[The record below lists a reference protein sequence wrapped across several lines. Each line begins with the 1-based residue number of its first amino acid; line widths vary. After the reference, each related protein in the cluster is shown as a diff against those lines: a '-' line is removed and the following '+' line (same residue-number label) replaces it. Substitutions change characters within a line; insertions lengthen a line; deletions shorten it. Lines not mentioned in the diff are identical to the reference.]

1 MPPAD
6 KTAATAAPAA
16 DAPRPTTKSQRSA
29 IDTQTPMGIGTTRAQ
44 ERVAAS
50 LGKLPEPAAP
60 RFEASDDVSGG
71 GVLMA
76 LPALL
81 SIGLLR
87 HTRKFFV
94 LPAGYY
100 GIESIFLTLAFMALA
115 RIRSLEALRYEAPGE
130 WGRIFGIDR
139 IPEVRTLRAK
149 LGLLCE
155 NPASAAG
162 WSSTLGLEWMQ
173 ADPEA
178 AGTLLIDGHIRVY
191 HGSLTKLPRHYVSRE
206 RLCLRATA
214 DYWVNA
220 LDGAPFFVITKAVD
234 PGLIKTMREDIVPRL
249 EKDIP
254 GQPSIAALLADL
266 LLQRF
271 TLIFDREG
279 YSPDFFREMNDQRIA
294 IITYHKHPGD
304 PWPADEFHPVMVR
317 LQNGEEIEH
326 LLAERG
332 TCLSNGLWVRE
343 VRHLDGKGHQ
353 TAILSTAWRL
363 SLHRIAAAMF
373 ARWSQENF
381 FKYMRQHYGL
391 DALVEYGTTPLPD
404 ATPVVNPARRALE
417 STIRSERSKLT
428 REQAEFGAH
437 TLPHAVS
444 AAEATAFEEKKGRLL
459 ATIEAR
465 ENEIAALIA
474 KRKET
479 PRKMA
484 LKDLPPEH
492 RFEALSG
499 VRKHF
504 VDTIKLIA
512 YRAETALVHA
522 AREHLAREDD
532 ARSLVR
538 CVLDS
543 AVDLRPN
550 PAAKELEVRF
560 HTLTSPAHNAVLAHL
575 CTELTETLTIYP
587 GTEMRLIFVP
597 PGPS

>member
-1 MPPAD
+1 MAV
-6 KTAATAAPAA
+6 PAA
-16 DAPRPTTKSQRSA
+16 DVSPPTTKSQRSA
-29 IDTQTPMGIGTTRAQ
+29 IDTQTPMGIGTTRTQ

-50 LGKLPEPAAP
+50 LGRLPEPAAP
-60 RFEASDDVSGG
+60 RFESSDDVSGG

-139 IPEVRTLRAK
+139 LPEVRTLRAK

-178 AGTLLIDGHIRVY
+178 AGTLLIDGHTRVY

-206 RLCLRATA
+206 RLCLRATT

-254 GQPSIAALLADL
+254 GQPSAATLAADPLLH
-266 LLQRF
+266 RF

-279 YSPDFFREMNDQRIA
+279 YSPDFFKEMKDRRIA
-294 IITYHKHPGD
+294 IITYHKHPGT
-304 PWPADEFHPVMVR
+304 PWPADEFRSVMVR

-332 TCLSNGLWVRE
+332 TCLSNGLWLRE
-343 VRHLDGKGHQ
+343 VRHLDSKGHQ
-353 TAILSTAWRL
+353 TAILSTDYRRPL
-363 SLHRIAAAMF
+363 LRIAAAMF

-404 ATPVVNPARRALE
+404 ATPVVNPVRRALE

-437 TLPHAVS
+437 TLPGGVS
-444 AAEATAFEEKKGRLL
+444 AAEANAWEEKKGRLL
-459 ATIEAR
+459 ATIQTR
-465 ENEIAALIA
+465 QNEIAALLA

-492 RFEALSG
+492 RFAALSG

-532 ARSLVR
+532 ARSFVR
-538 CVLDS
+538 CVLDA
-543 AVDLRPN
+543 AVDLRPD
-550 PAAKELEVRF
+550 PEAQQMQVRF

-575 CTELTETLTIYP
+575 CTELTETLTVFP